1 MIIGIYHAIPEHEGY
16 IAGTDDGIVTVA
28 GRPASQPI
36 HLYEVSSGFAKM
48 QLVARQVS
56 LQDGHYMFT
65 GLNPKKRYLV
75 IVRDHKKEYEPFAF
89 DFVEPSTDLTH
100 QAQLALRETWQTK

>member
-1 MIIGIYHAIPEHEGY
+1 MIIPIYHALPEHNGY
-16 IAGTDDGIVTVA
+16 IAGSEDGIVTVA

-75 IVRDHKKEYEPFAF
+75 MVRDHKKEYEPFAF
-89 DFVEPSTDLTH
+89 DFVEPATDLTYQEQ
-100 QAQLALRETWQTK
+100 QALQSSRQTN